1 MAPVAQEP
9 EAGAS
14 TGMTMSEAVEVVEQ
28 HQSLKDMSFQQA
40 IQKYDVVGVDHNS
53 LGEPYVIL
61 ADRRPVNI
69 TTGTAIGTSGFPE
82 MRRSYLSPWTAWTRE
97 ERVGDLR
104 DKQGIRKY
112 YDMKRADGTVRGAL
126 RALKTPILSA
136 RWFVE
141 PYGTGGEEEE
151 PAKRDIKIAEF
162 VEQNLFHNLSVPW
175 SRVIEEVLTM
185 CEYGYSVLEK
195 VWDVEKPGSPQ
206 EKIILK
212 KLKPIHPLDI
222 REWIYNDLGE
232 VEWCVLEGTEA
243 NNWEQQEIH
252 ISKLLIFSLEAEG
265 GDLRGVSILRS
276 AYKHYYYKDTLYKI
290 DAIQKERHG
299 IGVPIIKLPMGFT
312 EDDRA
317 LADDLGR
324 NLRTNERAHIT
335 APSNWEIAFAKLEGQ
350 PVDCLLSIDHHDK
363 KIMSNVLTPFLD
375 DPKTDT
381 DSIDL
386 FMKSTRYIANTIA
399 DNFSKELIPELVM
412 MNFNRDKFP
421 ALHARRIG
429 EWEDMRTM
437 SFTLRNLVGASLIT
451 PDRRLEQAMRRELD
465 IPPIDDE
472 TIRIV
477 NTPQM
482 PNDTDAGDGPGDG
495 DGNTNESG
503 RTADANPRQKDDQP
517 GSAPTV
523 TKPQPGRTGP
533 PRQSNK
539 APVGSPAKNAGKDAS
554 GGTGK

>member
-9 EAGAS
+9 TDGAS
-14 TGMTMSEAVEVVEQ
+14 TGMSMEEAVQVVED
-28 HQSLKDMSFQQA
+28 HKALKEMSFAEA
-40 IQKYDVVGVDHNS
+40 IQNYDVVGVDHNS
-53 LGEPYVIL
+53 SGEPYVIL

-69 TTGTAIGTSGFPE
+69 TTGSGIGSSGWPE

-104 DKQGIRKY
+104 DKLGIRKY

-141 PYGTGGEEEE
+141 PYGTGGEEDE

-162 VEQNLFHNLSVPW
+162 VDQNLFHNLTVPW

-195 VWDVEKPGSPQ
+195 VWDVEKPGTPQ
-206 EKIILK
+206 EKIVLK

-222 REWIYNDLGE
+222 REWIYDDLGE
-232 VEWCVLEGTEA
+232 VAGCVLEGTET
-243 NNWEQQEIH
+243 NNWQEQAIPRN
-252 ISKLLIFSLEAEG
+252 KLLIFSLEAEG

-276 AYKHYYYKDTLYKI
+276 AYKHYFYKDTLYKI

-312 EDDRA
+312 EQDRQ

-335 APSNWEIAFAKLEGQ
+335 APMNWEIAFAKLEGQ

-399 DNFSKELIPELVM
+399 DNFSKELIPELVQ

-421 ALHARRIG
+421 SLHARRIG

-451 PDRRLEQAMRRELD
+451 PDRRLEQTMRRELD
-465 IPPIDDE
+465 IPPIDDA

-477 NTPQM
+477 SAPQDPNAPD
-482 PNDTDAGDGPGDG
+482 PNDPNAQQSNDPNNPNPQ
-495 DGNTNESG
+495 NTQQG
-503 RTADANPRQKDDQP
+503 QKTNPP

-533 PRQSNK
+533 PRQANS
-539 APVGSPAKNAGKDAS
+539 APVGKPANNAGKDAS
-554 GGTGK
+554 GGSK